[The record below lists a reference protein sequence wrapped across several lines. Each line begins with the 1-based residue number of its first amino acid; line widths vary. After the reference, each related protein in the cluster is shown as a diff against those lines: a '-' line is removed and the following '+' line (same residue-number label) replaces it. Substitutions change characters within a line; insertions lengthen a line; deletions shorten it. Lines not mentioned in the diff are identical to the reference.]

1 MNVDTLDAAEFEALA
16 ARALDIYVQCCQEIL
31 YEQDRFLYR
40 KLAAL
45 HRSGEYELQVEL
57 GSVTELA
64 GQAEY
69 AAELDDSYYVALV
82 RLTAAD
88 GSGGEAAGGLE
99 VARLVL
105 SEEPDHE
112 RFVEFVL
119 S

>member
-1 MNVDTLDAAEFEALA
+1 MQVDALSAAAFEELA
-16 ARALDIYVQCCQEIL
+16 AQALDIYVQCCQEIL

-57 GSVTELA
+57 ADAAGLA
-64 GQAEY
+64 GHPDY
-69 AAELDDSYYVALV
+69 GAELDDSYYVALV
-82 RLTAAD
+82 RLTAA
-88 GSGGEAAGGLE
+88 GPAGEEAPPLE

-105 SEEPDHE
+105 SQDPGRE
-112 RFVEFVL
+112 RFVEFLL